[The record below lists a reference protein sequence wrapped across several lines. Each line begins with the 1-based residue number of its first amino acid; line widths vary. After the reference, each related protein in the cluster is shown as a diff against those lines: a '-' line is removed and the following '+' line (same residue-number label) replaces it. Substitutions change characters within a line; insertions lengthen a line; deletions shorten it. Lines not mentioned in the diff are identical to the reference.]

1 MAIDPVMRP
10 GNGLLLIALQSADG
24 TIATPSA
31 TTDVVPCENDSI
43 DFNMPYKYETA
54 DEVIGSFASGPPLVI
69 GQAATFSFRSRIK
82 GAGAALTYSASIKP
96 PLHSSLSAC
105 GWLGAFTAAVA
116 STALASGTTTSG
128 TLATPFAATAQLYR
142 GMPLVMST
150 APAVGRFPLIADYTA
165 ARVAT
170 LTDLYGSALSS
181 SNSAALPAN
190 WLYAPTSPFDAS
202 SRTSMHP
209 SATINYYEDGRLY
222 QFMDC
227 RGTVDLEG
235 ESSKP
240 GFAMFNFTGIF
251 VGTTDAAVPTNAVYP
266 GQSAPTLVQG
276 SGTAPAFQV
285 NRRGL
290 AISKWSLK
298 NGGQVESPEDPNS
311 AIGFGAG
318 QISDRTYVMEIDP
331 LMTFVA
337 TRNALAD
344 IAAFSQYTAAIQLG
358 SVAGNR
364 ASIMLPLVQPVETT
378 PGKRGNNRSETLRYQ
393 AMTPVKDSANR
404 DGDVSI
410 CFS

>member
-24 TIATPSA
+24 TIASPSA
-31 TTDVVPCENDSI
+31 STDVVPCENDSI
-43 DFNMPYKYETA
+43 DFNMPFKYETA
-54 DEVIGSFASGPPLVI
+54 DEVVGSFASGAPLVV
-69 GQAATFSFRSRIK
+69 GQPATFSFRSRIK
-82 GAGAALTYSASIKP
+82 GAGTAVTYSSSVKP
-96 PLHSSLSAC
+96 PLHAPLSAC

-116 STALASGTTTSG
+116 SAALSAGTASSATLGTGFGTT
-128 TLATPFAATAQLYR
+128 AQMYR
-142 GMPLVMST
+142 GMPLIMAT
-150 APAVGRFPLIADYTA
+150 APAVGRMPLIADYTA
-165 ARVAT
+165 GKVAT
-170 LTDLYGSALSS
+170 LTDLYGSALSA
-181 SNSAALPAN
+181 SNAAALPAN
-190 WLYAPTSPFDAS
+190 WLYAPTSPYDAS
-202 SRTSMHP
+202 TRASMHP

-235 ESSKP
+235 DSSKP

-251 VGTTDAAVPTNAVYP
+251 VGTTDAAVPSDAVYP

-358 SVAGNR
+358 YTAGNR
-364 ASIMLPLVQPVETT
+364 VSIMLPLIQPVETT

-393 AMTPVKDSANR
+393 TMTPGKDSAAR